1 MSGCDGKTEKE
12 NAAYVPAER
21 LFAVPLLEP
30 KIDDAID
37 MVLRIGDKFK
47 SIGDLD
53 EAIATYEHF
62 ITHLERFVM
71 VPLSRVVDT
80 R

>member
-1 MSGCDGKTEKE
+1 MSGCDGKTGTG
-12 NAAYVPAER
+12 NAAHVPAER
-21 LFAVPLLEP
+21 LFAVPLLEQNT
-30 KIDDAID
+30 DDAIE

-47 SIGDLD
+47 SIGNLD

-71 VPLSRVVDT
+71 MPLSRVIDA
-80 R
+80 